1 MGGFNGTTG
10 EGGIA
15 EAGGNIDEGDGTSLT
30 TKGGVEEAWAEDMA
44 EALPGA
50 AKTAADPPAGSK
62 SL

>member
-1 MGGFNGTTG
+1 MGGFTGTTG

-30 TKGGVEEAWAEDMA
+30 TRGGVEDGMA